1 MAASLPDPIAQLYDS
16 DPEREWARMDRHRT
30 EFYIT
35 LRALAEHLPPPP
47 AAVLDCGGGPGRF
60 AIELAQ
66 QGYRV
71 TLFDLSAGNL
81 ALARAKAAEA
91 GVTLAGIEQGNALD
105 LGRFADD
112 SFDAVLLMGP
122 LYHLLEE
129 AERRQALAEAT
140 RVLRPGG
147 PLFAAFITRFAAHF
161 DCAGRYPERLLAEAD
176 VYAEILRSGR
186 LPPTPDAPAAFSAY
200 FARPEEVTP
209 LIWAAGL
216 EPVTT
221 LGVEGF
227 VSVVENAGVNTL
239 TGPAWDAWC
248 AANWQVA
255 ADPLIFGAVEH
266 LLAVA
271 RKPRWRPVLAGIAR
285 QLDETGARF
294 VVSGGTAFALH
305 GIPYLVHDIDILTD
319 PEGAYRADALF
330 AGRALLSMAYRESP
344 DYRSHFG
351 RYDFDG
357 VPVEMMAD
365 LQWREGDRWLP
376 IRAHTETILQVEG
389 VLVRVAWAEEEW
401 LANIRRGRLDRAARI
416 LPHLDRSRL
425 LALLRGEI
433 RAGMI

>member
-1 MAASLPDPIAQLYDS
+1 MSISLSDPVALLYDS

-30 EFYIT
+30 EFHIT

-60 AIELAQ
+60 AIELAR
-66 QGYRV
+66 QGYRI

-129 AERRQALAEAT
+129 AERRQAVAEAA

-147 PLFAAFITRFAAHF
+147 PLFAAFIARFAAHR
-161 DCAGRYPERLLAEAD
+161 DCAGRYPERLADEAD

-186 LPPTPDAPAAFSAY
+186 LPPNLDTPAAFSAY
-200 FARPEEVTP
+200 FARPEEAAP

-227 VSVVENAGVNTL
+227 VSVVENVGVNAL

-271 RKPRWRPVLAGIAR
+271 CKPRWRRVLAEVAR
-285 QLDETGARF
+285 QLDAAGVRFIVWGGA
-294 VVSGGTAFALH
+294 AFALH
-305 GIPYLVHDIDILTD
+305 GLPYVVRDLDILTD
-319 PEGAYRADALF
+319 PEGAYRGDALF
-330 AGRALLSMAYRESP
+330 AGRALLPMAYRESP

-357 VPVEMMAD
+357 VPVELMAD
-365 LQWREGDRWLP
+365 LQWREGERWLP
-376 IRAHTETILQVEG
+376 IRANTEAIIPVAG
-389 VLVRVAWAEEEW
+389 VPVRVSWAEEEW
-401 LANIRRGRLDRAARI
+401 LASIRRGRLERAAQI

-425 LALLRGEI
+425 LTLLRGEI